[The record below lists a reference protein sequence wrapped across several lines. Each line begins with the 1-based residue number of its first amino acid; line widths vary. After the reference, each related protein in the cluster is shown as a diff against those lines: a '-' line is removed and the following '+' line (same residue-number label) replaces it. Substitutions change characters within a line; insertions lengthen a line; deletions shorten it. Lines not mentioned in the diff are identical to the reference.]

1 MNGERIARARV
12 FLRPVKRLV
21 LASGLL
27 ATLLLVGL
35 PARAQAPAEAGERS
49 IEAVR
54 VEKGP
59 KVDGVLDDAIWQR
72 IPFTSDFTQK
82 EPHQGQPATLR
93 TEVAFVYDDEALYVG
108 ARMATGSPKD
118 LAMLMTRRDESG
130 SAERLILSLDT
141 YRDKRTAYSFAVTA
155 AGVRVDWYHPQ
166 DNEYV
171 RDNSYNPVWEAR
183 TTRSAQGWVAE
194 FRIPFSQLRF
204 NGSDEQVWGVNLNR
218 YIPRRNE
225 DDFWV
230 VVPRDVT
237 GWSSHFG
244 ELRGIH
250 GIAPSRR
257 VELVPYVSGD
267 LLAHSGPNPRAGTPF
282 ENRRPYSGRAGLD
295 AKVGLGP
302 NLTLDA
308 TVNPDFGQLDADPA
322 QVNLSAFETFLE
334 ERRPFFTEGSQLF
347 GNNGFGPAY
356 FYSRRVGGAPRLS
369 ASADFVEAP
378 QASTLWGAA
387 KLTGRLPS
395 GLSLGALG
403 AFTGE
408 SFADT
413 YDFATRTQDRV
424 KLDARTGYGVL
435 RAQQELGDGGSVVGA
450 TLTTMLRG
458 IGDGAGLTR
467 ELAREAYSGGADFRL
482 RLLDGEYFFSG
493 FAGGSLVRGDPLA
506 ITRLQESSAHYFQRP
521 DQHYV
526 RVDPNATALSGYTL
540 GAKLERVSGEHW
552 LWNASASAVSPG
564 FELNDVGRL
573 NTADDLDLNL
583 GLTYRETNPGRFFR
597 YWDLGLAAAT
607 NWNYGLTRQ
616 SSSVSLTG
624 TATFPNFWSGNF
636 RVTYLPRALSDSL
649 TWGGPLMQTGRG
661 VDSAFFLSN
670 NVSKSTRWSVN
681 GGAWAFE
688 TGSRG
693 GYVGASLTVQPL
705 RRLRL
710 GVEPNVSLYT
720 DAVQHVAT
728 LEGGPAETYGQ
739 RYVFGSV
746 QRREV
751 SLRLR
756 ANLFLTP
763 DLSLEAYAEP
773 FASSGS
779 FASFGELERA
789 GGRGVRR
796 YGSFSRLGDGGLEV
810 ADGGSSFRLEDPDFN
825 LRSFRSNVVLR
836 WEWRPGSSLFLVW
849 QQNRSTNLARGS
861 ALAPGFLGDALGSP
875 GGHTFALKL
884 SWWFP
889 AG

>member
-1 MNGERIARARV
+1 MRS
-12 FLRPVKRLV
+12 L

-35 PARAQAPAEAGERS
+35 PAWAQSPAAAGERS
-49 IEAVR
+49 LEAVR
-54 VEKGP
+54 VERGP
-59 KVDGVLDDAIWQR
+59 KVEGVLDDAVWRR

-82 EPHQGQPATLR
+82 EPHQGRPATLR
-93 TEVAFVYDDEALYVG
+93 TEVAFVYDAEALYVG
-108 ARMATGSPKD
+108 ARMASDSPRD
-118 LAMLMTRRDESG
+118 IATVMTRRDESG
-130 SAERLILSLDT
+130 SAERLIISLDT
-141 YRDKRTAYSFAVTA
+141 YRDRRTAYSFAVTA

-166 DNEYV
+166 DNESV
-171 RDNSYNPVWEAR
+171 RDESYSPVWQAR
-183 TTRSAQGWVAE
+183 TTRTPEGWVAE
-194 FRIPFSQLRF
+194 LRIPFSQLRF
-204 NGSDEQVWGVNLNR
+204 NRSDEQVWGVNINR

-237 GWSSHFG
+237 AWSSRFG

-250 GIAPSRR
+250 GVAPSRR
-257 VELVPYVSGD
+257 VELVPYVAGD
-267 LLAHSGPNPRAGTPF
+267 LLTHVGANPRAGTPF
-282 ENRRPYSGRAGLD
+282 ESRRPYSGRAGLD

-322 QVNLSAFETFLE
+322 QVNLSAFETVLE
-334 ERRPFFTEGSQLF
+334 ERRPFFSEGSQLF
-347 GNNGFGPAY
+347 NNNGYGPAY

-369 ASADFVEAP
+369 ADADFVESP
-378 QASTLWGAA
+378 RASPIWGAA

-395 GLSLGALG
+395 GLSLGAVG
-403 AFTGE
+403 AFTGDA
-408 SFADT
+408 FADT
-413 YDFATRTQDRV
+413 YDFATRTRYRV
-424 KLDARTGYGVL
+424 KLDSRTGYGVL
-435 RAQQELGDGGSVVGA
+435 RAQQELGEGRAMVGA
-450 TLTTMLRG
+450 TLTTMYRDVG
-458 IGDGAGLTR
+458 EGLGRTR
-467 ELAREAYSGGADFRL
+467 ELAREAYSGGADFQLRL
-482 RLLDGEYFFSG
+482 RGGEYFLSG
-493 FAGGSLVRGDPLA
+493 YAGGSLVRGDPAA
-506 ITRLQESSAHYFQRP
+506 ITRIQESSAHYFQRP
-521 DQHYV
+521 DQRYV
-526 RVDPNATALSGYTL
+526 RVNRQATSLTGYTL

-573 NTADDLDLNL
+573 NTADDLDVNV
-583 GLTYRETNPGRFFR
+583 GLTYRETNPGRLLR
-597 YWDLGLAAAT
+597 NWDLGLVAAT

-616 SSSVSLTG
+616 ASSVALTG
-624 TATFPNFWSGNF
+624 SATFPNFWSGNF
-636 RVTYLPRALSDSL
+636 RVMYLPRALSDSL
-649 TWGGPLMQTGRG
+649 TWGGPLMQTGQG
-661 VDSAFFLSN
+661 VDTSFTLTNSY
-670 NVSKSTRWSVN
+670 SRRTRWNVN

-710 GVEPNVSLYT
+710 GIEPNVSLYT
-720 DAVQHVAT
+720 DGVQHVAT
-728 LEGGPAETYGQ
+728 LEGGRPETYGQ
-739 RYVFGSV
+739 RYIFGAV

-773 FASSGS
+773 FASSGT
-779 FASFGELERA
+779 FGGFGELERA
-789 GGRGVRR
+789 GGRSLRR
-796 YGSFSRLGDGGLEV
+796 HGSFSRLADGSLELSDGG
-810 ADGGSSFRLEDPDFN
+810 ASFRLDDPDFN
-825 LRSFRSNVVLR
+825 LRSFRSNLVLR

-849 QQNRSTNLARGS
+849 QQNRSTDSARGN
-861 ALAPGFLGDALGSP
+861 ALAPRFLGDALASP

-889 AG
+889 TG